1 MTDGQDVTHIRGD
14 DLQIPATV
22 TLDESRTLDGTETW
36 KWELKRGV
44 DTPSLISKT
53 STISG
58 IANGQITIDGS
69 TSQPTIVLTGSDFP
83 TSTFDS
89 SVTDQRFIHELQ
101 MVKDSKTETVLRGVF
116 TVRSDVVT

>member
-14 DLQIPATV
+14 DLQMPVTV
-22 TLDESRTLDGTETW
+22 TLDESRTVGGSETW

-53 STISG
+53 SPSSG
-58 IANGQITIDGS
+58 ITIDGS

>member
-1 MTDGQDVTHIRGD
+1 MTDEQDVTHIRGD
-14 DLQIPATV
+14 DLQMPVTV

-53 STISG
+53 SPSSG
-58 IANGQITIDGS
+58 ITVDDATY
-69 TSQPTIVLTGSDFP
+69 QPTVVLAGSDFP

-89 SVTDQRFIHELQ
+89 KVTNQLFIHELQ
-101 MVKDSKTETVLRGVF
+101 MVKSSKTETVLRGSF
-116 TVRSDVVT
+116 TVRSDVVL